1 MKIQPNFPPNTAT
14 AIKPIKPLLI
24 MAETLTTRAISSISS
39 ISLGLVNQMELSNE
53 FTS

>member
-14 AIKPIKPLLI
+14 AIKPISPLLR
-24 MAETLTTRAISSISS
+24 MAESLATTAISPISP